1 MVSRVDMTGLA
12 LVDSL
17 RLAVGKTVTL
27 ARRREA
33 EVSVVCARHSSRV
46 ALCGTGMGYE
56 REFVT
61 GNEIPRIV
69 AHRCVIEASID
80 VIWVAAGRYG

>member
-1 MVSRVDMTGLA
+1 MHHYYYYPTLQAFVLREFHAVVRNGSQYGPL
-12 LVDSL
+12 LV
-17 RLAVGKTVTL
+17 K
-27 ARRREA
+27 
-33 EVSVVCARHSSRV
+33 
-46 ALCGTGMGYE
+46 

-80 VIWVAAGRYG
+80 VSKKQA

>member
-1 MVSRVDMTGLA
+1 LAAAAIATAASGETG
-12 LVDSL
+12 
-17 RLAVGKTVTL
+17 
-27 ARRREA
+27 
-33 EVSVVCARHSSRV
+33 
-46 ALCGTGMGYE
+46 

-80 VIWVAAGRYG
+80 VS